1 MSRTQS
7 LKYNKFEIY
16 SNEDSSKFGNISGG
30 TPKVLYRESVLEP
43 SIEISVDVL
52 ETGGAFPDG
61 KTILEGLPLYTTER
75 VQFEIE
81 LDENKVSFK
90 NQDDLRVASIENIM
104 ESFSN
109 VSYNLKVVSKEAF
122 DNTLCDTRVKRKLE
136 GKISTIVADII
147 QKDLGSDKP
156 VYVDPTHNSYY
167 DFGGD
172 MSPFS
177 KILELQTYAIPDGMS
192 GKSAGYLFWQTSEG
206 FHFRSLDKLFDKK
219 GKYIKKFIENKKP
232 GPPPIGYDGKI
243 LQSSR
248 IRSINGLDQFETGSY
263 GTILEVFDSVI
274 KKYVR
279 KEPSTPPPEGNG
291 NIAGKKL
298 PTFHPDLHGKATDKI
313 QVRKN
318 NGGSFSYEDKPER
331 QVEKFTEEDIVVEE
345 VIYQAK
351 QNFRQKFT
359 TVAEITIPADLSLHA
374 GDLIECDFPGMTLDK
389 TLEKSSRDSGIYMI
403 ADLCHYGDRS
413 QSYTGLRLVRDS
425 FG

>member
-1 MSRTQS
+1 MFP
-7 LKYNKFEIY
+7 L
-16 SNEDSSKFGNISGG
+16 
-30 TPKVLYRESVLEP
+30 P
-43 SIEISVDVL
+43 S
-52 ETGGAFPDG
+52 GGAFPDG
-61 KTILEGLPLYTTER
+61 KTILEGLPLSTTER

-147 QKDLGSDKP
+147 QNDLGSDKP

-248 IRSINGLDQFETGSY
+248 IRSIDGLDQFETGSY
-263 GTILEVFDSVI
+263 GTILEVLIQSLKNILGRNPQLHHQKEMETSPVKNYQRFIQIFMEKQQIRS
-274 KKYVR
+274 KYVKIMVDR
-279 KEPSTPPPEGNG
+279 FHTKTNR
-291 NIAGKKL
+291 NVKL
-298 PTFHPDLHGKATDKI
+298 
-313 QVRKN
+313 KN
-318 NGGSFSYEDKPER
+318 LQR
-331 QVEKFTEEDIVVEE
+331 RI
-345 VIYQAK
+345 
-351 QNFRQKFT
+351 
-359 TVAEITIPADLSLHA
+359 
-374 GDLIECDFPGMTLDK
+374 
-389 TLEKSSRDSGIYMI
+389 
-403 ADLCHYGDRS
+403 
-413 QSYTGLRLVRDS
+413 
-425 FG
+425 